1 MKSHRVSPLH
11 SGRRRKGNKS
21 LFAMAVVARRQQQRA
36 SNIKEDTTYLDEV
49 LNAKTAAE
57 EAAVKSKFNL

>member
-1 MKSHRVSPLH
+1 MKDFHKSPLH

-21 LFAMAVVARRQQQRA
+21 LCAMAVVARRQQQRA
-36 SNIKEDTTYLDEV
+36 SNIKKDTSYLDEV
-49 LNAKTAAE
+49 LNAKSVAE